1 MRAAAGLI
9 MGRVF
14 PLASPADEPSSS
26 AFRSVRDALR
36 ARALAPPLR
45 PEREAARALSALA
58 PEWVLGVV
66 FFGSQR
72 TKASPDQ
79 HSAWDFVVVVGAYR
93 PFYEALGRASRVRR
107 PPWLLAAVNAWLP
120 PSQISLRLPDGRGG
134 ELHAKCTIISLG
146 HLQRETSS
154 QRRDHFTMGRLFQ
167 PAEVLFAR
175 DDAAA
180 EALLGAL
187 AASAAGTYTWGRPAL
202 PARFDTETYLRT
214 LLRMSMT
221 REIRPEPTARRAD
234 ALHEAQRDEQVP
246 VYAALLEGLARDGE
260 VVALGTTER
269 HVATG
274 TADRREA
281 MDRAGA
287 TDFFALA
294 RPVGRFERVRVGLY
308 FRVSMIR
315 ATLRWFKYILTF
327 DDWLDY
333 IARKAERHTG
343 QKIELTPRERAH
355 PLFFLWPRLLRYLR
369 QKDDRPRKAS

>member
-14 PLASPADEPSSS
+14 PLASPADEPTSS

-36 ARALAPPLR
+36 PRALAPPLR

-58 PEWVLGVV
+58 PESVSGVV

-79 HSAWDFVVVVGAYR
+79 HSAWDFFVVVDAYR
-93 PFYEALGRASRVRR
+93 PFYDALGRASRVRR
-107 PPWLLAAVNAWLP
+107 PPSLLAALNARLP

-134 ELHAKCTIISLG
+134 ELHSKCTIMSLA
-146 HLQRETSS
+146 HLKRETSS
-154 QRRDHFTMGRLFQ
+154 HRCDHFTMGRLFQ

-180 EALLGAL
+180 GALLEAL
-187 AASAAGTYTWGRPAL
+187 AASAAGTFTWGRPFL

-221 REIRPEPTARRAD
+221 REIRPEPTERRAD

-260 VVALGTTER
+260 VVAE
-269 HVATG
+269 
-274 TADRREA
+274 
-281 MDRAGA
+281 GA
-287 TDFFALA
+287 PIVFTLA
-294 RPVGRFERVRVGLY
+294 RPVGLLERFRVGLY
-308 FRVSMIR
+308 FRVSMVR

-355 PLFFLWPRLLRYLR
+355 PLLFLWPRLLRYLR
-369 QKDDRPRKAS
+369 QKDDGPRKAS